1 MTKQLRWG
9 HRIGNKISIAVN
21 KKKESIKVS
30 GNQVELDVMAWANR
44 VDQIG
49 VSYIPREYPPSRANL
64 KRHCTTLPTRN
75 ARDARVAPFQHMGN
89 G

>member
-1 MTKQLRWG
+1 MTKQFRWG

-49 VSYIPREYPPSRANL
+49 VS
-64 KRHCTTLPTRN
+64 
-75 ARDARVAPFQHMGN
+75 
-89 G
+89 

>member
-1 MTKQLRWG
+1 MARMRTVCEIREKKSKKRTGSLAHMTKQLRWG

-30 GNQVELDVMAWANR
+30 GNQGELDVMAWANR

-49 VSYIPREYPPSRANL
+49 VS
-64 KRHCTTLPTRN
+64 
-75 ARDARVAPFQHMGN
+75 
-89 G
+89 

>member
-49 VSYIPREYPPSRANL
+49 VS
-64 KRHCTTLPTRN
+64 
-75 ARDARVAPFQHMGN
+75 
-89 G
+89 